1 MELFFVLIFQTTENQ
16 QKRQSKRIP
25 IVNPETNEE
34 VKIEKVEKINQN
46 SSGSNP
52 HSAALKIEAP
62 SPSQVPNQSQ
72 QQNQQ
77 VRLNFEKLW
86 PKIWGTKKQR
96 H

>member
-1 MELFFVLIFQTTENQ
+1 MLIIGFFFFQATENQ
-16 QKRQSKRIP
+16 KRVSRRIP

-34 VKIEKVEKINQN
+34 VKIDKPSNQN

-52 HSAALKIEAP
+52 HSSALKIEAP

-77 VRLNFEKLW
+77 VS
-86 PKIWGTKKQR
+86 
-96 H
+96 